1 MEAQDE
7 QSATKRNFAVQPV
20 QDVQVSKSATN
31 SIRFRERDKMIK
43 FRSYRDSSSFT
54 TYVFGINLYDMK
66 TQPTL
71 DIILGKRV
79 FVFFIVRK
87 AKND

>member
-1 MEAQDE
+1 
-7 QSATKRNFAVQPV
+7 
-20 QDVQVSKSATN
+20 
-31 SIRFRERDKMIK
+31 MIK

-54 TYVFGINLYDMK
+54 TYVFGINLYDIK

-79 FVFFIVRK
+79 FVFFINRK
-87 AKND
+87 D

>member
-1 MEAQDE
+1 
-7 QSATKRNFAVQPV
+7 
-20 QDVQVSKSATN
+20 
-31 SIRFRERDKMIK
+31 MIK

-71 DIILGKRV
+71 DIIIGKRV
-79 FVFFIVRK
+79 FVFFITRK
-87 AKND
+87 ER

>member
-1 MEAQDE
+1 
-7 QSATKRNFAVQPV
+7 
-20 QDVQVSKSATN
+20 
-31 SIRFRERDKMIK
+31 MIK
-43 FRSYRDSSSFT
+43 FRSYKDSSSFT
-54 TYVFGINLYDMK
+54 NYVFGINLYDIK

-71 DIILGKRV
+71 DIILGKKV